1 MNARTRQYLY
11 GVIFLS
17 VGIYYM
23 VVRQD
28 WLEALLYSIAG
39 LAFISNTLASEP
51 RWVQYKKALSIITWI
66 LIIST
71 GLIFLYVLQFK
82 FL

>member
-1 MNARTRQYLY
+1 MNARTRQYLF
-11 GVIFLS
+11 GAIFLG

-23 VVRQD
+23 VKQD

-39 LAFISNTLASEP
+39 SAFISNTLASEP
-51 RWVQYKKALSIITWI
+51 RLVQYKKTLAIVTWV